1 MNRAYALLEV
11 KALDDDKRMIE
22 GFATTPTVDR
32 AGDIVESAGAEF
44 KLPIPLLWQHD
55 SQKPIGHVLAAK
67 VSKDGIRVRA
77 QLARVDE
84 AGPLKDRLDEA
95 WQSIKSGLVRGLSIG
110 FKGLETEQI
119 EDTFGLRFVR
129 WLWLEL
135 SAVTI
140 PANQDASIEAVKSI
154 DSQALAAT
162 GKEPE
167 KNVVPA
173 SREKAIN
180 KPKTLEKPKMSQTT
194 AEKISAFEAT
204 RAAKS
209 AAMEAIMEK
218 AGDDT
223 LDDSQSEEYDTLKT
237 EIKKIDEHLSRLNDL
252 AKMQAQ
258 KAKPVAGSSYEVGS
272 ASRGEPVRVS
282 VKQPDLPKGIAFA
295 RYARCKALSHVLHK
309 SAEDIAKQVYPNHE
323 DLHMTLKTDI
333 PAANVATSLWAG
345 ALVGSEGKI
354 FADFVE
360 YLRPL
365 TIIGQFGSGGVPSF
379 RNVPFRT
386 PLITQS
392 AVTTGYWVGEG
403 AAKPMSKGGFTRTT
417 LLPYK
422 CAALTAATMELLR
435 DSSPAAEA
443 IIRDDLAKSVA
454 AKLDT
459 DFLDPQKGL
468 ESGVSPASISNGLT
482 PISSVGRDAD
492 SVRTDLV
499 AMLSAYITANNP
511 ASSAAFVMS
520 AVTALQLS
528 MMTNAF
534 GQPEFPSLT
543 VGGDGRT
550 GFTAGRLRNIPVVM
564 SEYLG
569 YTTDSPISGRDV
581 FLVNA
586 QDVYFGDEGG
596 MEVRMS
602 TEASIEMEDGPANAS
617 AATVAQAQLTS
628 MFQTNSVAF
637 LAERTVG
644 WARRRTEGVVHLQQ
658 VEWGENTDSA
668 TVP

>member
-140 PANQDASIEAVKSI
+140 PANQDASIEAVK
-154 DSQALAAT
+154 ALAAT
-162 GKEPE
+162 GVEQKT
-167 KNVVPA
+167 VVPA
-173 SREKAIN
+173 SREQTVN

-223 LDDSQSEEYDTLKT
+223 LDDSASEEYDTLKH

-252 AKMQAQ
+252 AKMQVQ
-258 KAKPVAGSSYEVGS
+258 KAKPVAGTSYEVGS
-272 ASRGEPVRVS
+272 ASRGESVRVS
-282 VKQPDLPKGIAFA
+282 VKQPELPKGIAFA
-295 RYARCKALSHVLHK
+295 RYARCQALSHILHK
-309 SAEDIAKQVYPNHE
+309 DAETVAKQLYPNHE
-323 DLHMTLKTDI
+323 DLHMTIKTDI

-345 ALVGSEGKI
+345 ALVGDEGKI

-365 TIIGQFGSGGVPSF
+365 TIIGQFGVGGVPSL
-379 RNVPFRT
+379 RRVPFRT

-392 AVTTGYWVGEG
+392 AVTTAYWVGEG
-403 AAKPMSKGGFTRTT
+403 QPKPLSKGGFTRTT

-443 IIRDDLAKSVA
+443 IIRDDLAKSIA

-468 ESGVSPASISNGLT
+468 DVSNQTDVASPASISNGLT
-482 PISSVGRDAD
+482 PITSSGRDAD

-499 AMLSAYITANNP
+499 AVLSSYVSANNP
-511 ASSAAFVMS
+511 ASSAVWVMS
-520 AVTALQLS
+520 AVTGLQLS

-534 GQPEFPSLT
+534 GQPEFPSIT
-543 VGGDGRT
+543 MGGDGRT
-550 GFTAGRLRNIPVVM
+550 GFNAGTFRGIPVIF

-586 QDVYFGDEGG
+586 SDIYFGDEGG
-596 MEVRMS
+596 IDVRMS
-602 TEASIEMEDGPANAS
+602 SEASLEMEDGPANAS
-617 AATVAQAQLTS
+617 APTVAQAQMTS

-644 WARRRTEGVVHLQQ
+644 WKRRRTEGVVHLQQ
-658 VEWGENTDSA
+658 VEWGENADSA